1 MIPPSSVAL
10 ALADAM
16 LANGASP
23 EELAAS
29 ATAAFGGKHP
39 WIAALCTAILAR
51 TGDNFHFFA
60 REELAAIILDSDV
73 FHAAFEPGKVAPQ
86 IKRYCLD
93 LPLRPEPDA
102 WLAALGLPAIGTLG
116 DLARFLNVELR
127 DLGWFA
133 DQWRPGSSPQARL
146 QHYHYRW
153 VAKCSGGWRLIEIP
167 KQRLRHIQQTILRKI
182 LDLAPAHAAAHGF
195 RRGRSCLTHAA
206 LHTGQRV
213 VIRID
218 LKNFFPS
225 IPASRILALFVK
237 LGYPAT
243 VAATL
248 ARLCTSRTPA
258 SAFNPGQVAWAER
271 HALRSPHL
279 PQGSP
284 CSPALANLCA
294 FRLDIRLQEL
304 AASMDVAYSRYADD
318 LVFSGGR
325 ELERALDRFHVQ
337 VAAIASEEGFKVNTR
352 KTRMM
357 RQGVRQQVTGVVV
370 NRRTNVPRAQFDAL
384 KATLTNCV
392 RHGPQSQNREART
405 DYRAYLAGK
414 VAWVKMLNL
423 AKGERL
429 QKLLAAIAWPDESSA
444 ILRPSHN
451 GIPT

>member
-23 EELAAS
+23 EQLAAS
-29 ATAAFGGKHP
+29 AAAAFEANHP
-39 WIAALCTAILAR
+39 WIAALCATILAR
-51 TGDNFHFFA
+51 TSDNFHFFS

-73 FHAAFEPGKVAPQ
+73 FQAAFEPGKVAPQ

-93 LPLRPEPDA
+93 LPLRPEPEA
-102 WLAALGLPAIGTLG
+102 WLAALALPAIATLG
-116 DLARFLNVELR
+116 DLARFLNVEPG

-133 DQWRPGSSPQARL
+133 EQWRPGALQQERL

-153 VAKCSGGWRLIEIP
+153 VAKRSGGWRLIEIP

-182 LDLAPAHAAAHGF
+182 LDLAPAHTAAHGF

-218 LKNFFPS
+218 LKDFFPS
-225 IPASRILALFVK
+225 IPASRILALFEK

-258 SAFNPGQVAWAER
+258 WAFNPGQVPWAER

-304 AASMDVAYSRYADD
+304 AASMDAAYSRYADD

-352 KTRMM
+352 KTCMM

-370 NRRTNVPRAQFDAL
+370 NRRSNVPRAQFDAL